1 LASRAAPKRHLSGGN
16 SKATYRQ
23 NSTWASLR
31 AKKKKIKK
39 KSIFLKQNL
48 RPS

>member
-1 LASRAAPKRHLSGGN
+1 MASRAAPKRHLSGGN

-31 AKKKKIKK
+31 AKKKK
-39 KSIFLKQNL
+39 SIIIKQNV